1 MSIQHRFFPDK
12 EPRLEEVNLK
22 VEMARTQLE
31 NRLKQTKNKQNL
43 IVFTKDQSHEKA
55 ASVEATCDHEGP
67 KKLKIKLYRLPSLKN
82 LILRHNKTFAGSK
95 SEKSPTQVR

>member
-1 MSIQHRFFPDK
+1 MSIQHIFFPDR

-31 NRLKQTKNKQNL
+31 NRLKQTKNKQNS
-43 IVFTKDQSHEKA
+43 IVFTKDQAHEKA

-67 KKLKIKLYRLPSLKN
+67 KKLKIYRLPSLKN
-82 LILRHNKTFAGSK
+82 LILRHNLTFAGSE
-95 SEKSPTQVR
+95 SE